1 MIGAPIP
8 QRNSIYSCLSF
19 LCVSL
24 FVYGCGGGQ
33 SQQQSTAPTTPPV
46 SITVTVSPSVAAI
59 NTGQSTQFTAV
70 VTGDNSGVTWAVN
83 GIAGGNSTLGTI
95 DQTGKFTAP
104 SAAQSSKVMITATTT
119 VDTSKSAS
127 ASVEIVAPATVAPTA
142 NPQVALL
149 TITSPDNSNVSVQFG
164 PTTSYGLTTWTQ
176 PAAPATRPASLFVA
190 GMLAN
195 TLYHM
200 RAVIQFSDGTQFM
213 DADQVFTT
221 GALPPNQL
229 PALTATTTPGMTPQS
244 GVELL
249 DMTVPAG
256 STALGVVVSDLSGN
270 VLWSYNPGLPSGVV
284 AANPVKLL
292 PNGHFLIVFSG
303 TPPDGLDSVM
313 QEVDLTGKLIWQMNA
328 ADLNAAL
335 ASATCAGCNITVI
348 GAHHDF
354 QLLPNGHLIVIAA
367 LQQVISGVTV
377 TGDAIID
384 LDQNHNPVW
393 VWNEF
398 DHLDTNR
405 QPYMFPDWTHTNA
418 VIYSADDGNLIIS
431 MRHQNWLVKIDYAN
445 GAGAG
450 DILWHLGY
458 QGDFA
463 LQGVADPTD
472 PSNWFYAQHG
482 PSFVTSNTT
491 GKFSLVLFDN
501 GDDRVFASGVTCG
514 AAGQSPCLFS
524 TVPLLE
530 LDETAKTAN
539 VAFNPTTPFYSFF
552 GGNAETLKNGNV
564 EYDECATNTNP
575 PSAAIYEVTQ
585 TSPPQ
590 TVWQMKIAGQFAYRG
605 MRLPSLYPGVQ
616 W

>member
-1 MIGAPIP
+1 MVGAPIS
-8 QRNSIYSCLSF
+8 QRNSIYWHFSF
-19 LCVSL
+19 LCLSL

-33 SQQQSTAPTTPPV
+33 SQQQPAAPTPPV

-59 NTGQSTQFTAV
+59 NTGQSTQFTAA
-70 VTGDNSGVTWAVN
+70 VTGSNSGVTWAVN
-83 GIAGGNSTLGTI
+83 GIAGGNSTLGAI

-104 SAAQSSKVMITATTT
+104 SAAPSSKVMITATST

-127 ASVEIVAPATVAPTA
+127 ASVEIVAPATVAATA

-149 TITSPDNSNVSVQFG
+149 TVASPDNSNVSVQFG
-164 PTTSYGLTTWTQ
+164 PTTNYGLTTWMQ
-176 PAAPATRPASLFVA
+176 PAAPATGPVSLFVA

-195 TLYHM
+195 TLYHV

-229 PALTATTTPGMTPQS
+229 PALTATTTPGMTPQP

-249 DMTVPAG
+249 DMLTIPTGPAPFG
-256 STALGVVVSDLSGN
+256 GVVTDLSGN
-270 VLWSYNPGLPSGVV
+270 VLWSYSTGLTGLV
-284 AANPVKLL
+284 ANPIKLL
-292 PNGHFLIVFSG
+292 PNGHFLINFSSA
-303 TPPDGLDSVM
+303 TTTDGLNSVL
-313 QEVDLTGKLIWQMNA
+313 QEVDLTGKVIWQMSA

-335 ASATCAGCNITVI
+335 ATATCAGCNITVV
-348 GAHHDF
+348 GTHHDF

-367 LQQVISGVTV
+367 LQQVVSGVTV

-393 VWNEF
+393 LWNEF

-405 QPYMFPDWTHTNA
+405 RPYLFPDWTHTNA

-431 MRHQNWLVKIDYAN
+431 IRHQNWLVKIDYAN

-514 AAGQSPCLFS
+514 AAGQLPCLFS

-530 LDETAKTAN
+530 LDETAKTAT
-539 VAFNPTTPFYSFF
+539 VAFNPTTPNYSFF
-552 GGNAETLKNGNV
+552 GGNAETLTNGNV
-564 EYDECATNTNP
+564 EYDECAATALPANN
-575 PSAAIYEVTQ
+575 AAIYEVTQ
-585 TSPPQ
+585 TSPSQ
-590 TVWQMKIAGQFAYRG
+590 TVWQLQIAGQYAYRG

>member
-1 MIGAPIP
+1 M
-8 QRNSIYSCLSF
+8 
-19 LCVSL
+19 
-24 FVYGCGGGQ
+24 
-33 SQQQSTAPTTPPV
+33 
-46 SITVTVSPSVAAI
+46 AA
-59 NTGQSTQFTAV
+59 
-70 VTGDNSGVTWAVN
+70 VTGSNSGVTWAVN
-83 GIAGGNSTLGTI
+83 GTAGGNSTLGTI

-104 SAAQSSKVMITATTT
+104 SATQSSKAMITATST

-127 ASVEIVAPATVAPTA
+127 ATVEIVALATVAATA

-149 TITSPDNSNVSVQFG
+149 TIASPDNSNVFVQFG
-164 PTTSYGLTTWTQ
+164 PTTTYGLTTWTQ
-176 PAAPATRPASLFVA
+176 PAAPATGPVRLFVA

-195 TLYHM
+195 TLYHV
-200 RAVIQFSDGTQFM
+200 RAVIQFSDGSQFM

-244 GVELL
+244 GIELL
-249 DMTVPAG
+249 DMLATTPG
-256 STALGVVVSDLSGN
+256 STALGVAASDLSGN
-270 VLWSYNPGLPSGVV
+270 VLWSYNPGLTGVV
-284 AANPVKLL
+284 ANPIKLL
-292 PNGHFLIVFSG
+292 PNGHFLINFSG
-303 TPPDGLDSVM
+303 SATDGLNSVL
-313 QEVDLTGKLIWQMNA
+313 QEVDLTGKLIWQMSA
-328 ADLNAAL
+328 ADLNTAL
-335 ASATCAGCNITVI
+335 ASATCTGCNITVI
-348 GAHHDF
+348 GTHHDF
-354 QLLPNGHLIVIAA
+354 QLLPNGHLIVLAA
-367 LQQVISGVTV
+367 LQQVIAGVTV

-393 VWNEF
+393 LWNEF

-405 QPYMFPDWTHTNA
+405 RPYLFPDWTHTNA

-431 MRHQNWLVKIDYAN
+431 IRHQNWLVKIDYAN

-463 LQGVADPTD
+463 LQSVADPTD

-482 PSFVTSNTT
+482 PSFATSNTT

-514 AAGQSPCLFS
+514 AAGQLPCLFS

-530 LDETAKTAN
+530 LDETAKTAT
-539 VAFNPTTPFYSFF
+539 VAFHPTTPAYSFF

-564 EYDECATNTNP
+564 EYDECAATALPANN
-575 PSAAIYEVTQ
+575 AAIYEVTQ

-590 TVWQMKIAGQFAYRG
+590 TVWQMQIAGQYAYRG
-605 MRLPSLYPGVQ
+605 MRIPSLYPGVQ

>member
-1 MIGAPIP
+1 MIGAPIS
-8 QRNSIYSCLSF
+8 QRNSIYWCFSF
-19 LCVSL
+19 LCLFL

-33 SQQQSTAPTTPPV
+33 SQQQPAPPTTPPV
-46 SITVTVSPSVAAI
+46 SITVTVSPSLAAI

-83 GIAGGNSTLGTI
+83 GVAGGNSTLGTI
-95 DQTGKFTAP
+95 DPTGKFTAP
-104 SAAQSSKVMITATTT
+104 SATQSSKVTITVTST

-127 ASVEIVAPATVAPTA
+127 ASVEIVAPATVAATA

-149 TITSPDNSNVSVQFG
+149 TIGSPDNSNVSVQFG
-164 PTTSYGLTTWTQ
+164 PTTTYGLTTWTQ
-176 PAAPATRPASLFVA
+176 PAAPATGPVSLFVA

-195 TLYHM
+195 TLYHV

-229 PALTATTTPGMTPQS
+229 PALTVTTTPGMTPQS

-249 DMTVPAG
+249 DMLTIPPG
-256 STALGVVVSDLSGN
+256 STPVGLAVSDLSGN
-270 VLWSYNPGLPSGVV
+270 VLWSYNSGLTGVV
-284 AANPVKLL
+284 ANPIKLL
-292 PNGHFLIVFSG
+292 PNGHFLINFSG
-303 TPPDGLDSVM
+303 SSTDGINSVL
-313 QEVDLTGKLIWQMNA
+313 QEVDLTGKLTWQMSA
-328 ADLNAAL
+328 ADLNTAL
-335 ASATCAGCNITVI
+335 ASATCTGCNITVI
-348 GAHHDF
+348 GTHHDF
-354 QLLPNGHLIVIAA
+354 QFLPNGHLIVIAS
-367 LQQVISGVTV
+367 LLQVISGVTV

-393 VWNEF
+393 LWNEF

-405 QPYMFPDWTHTNA
+405 QPYLFPDWTHTNA

-431 MRHQNWLVKIDYAN
+431 IRHQNWLVKIDYAN

-458 QGDFA
+458 QGDFG

-482 PSFVTSNTT
+482 PSFATSNTT

-514 AAGQSPCLFS
+514 AAGQLPCLFS

-530 LDETAKTAN
+530 LDETAKTAT
-539 VAFNPTTPFYSFF
+539 VAFNPTTSAYSFF

-564 EYDECATNTNP
+564 EYAECAATALPANN
-575 PSAAIYEVTQ
+575 AAIYEVTQ

-590 TVWQMKIAGQFAYRG
+590 TVWQMQIAGQYAYRG
-605 MRLPSLYPGVQ
+605 MRIPSLYPGVQ